1 MMIFKSMPRKK
12 KSKIYFGLSTQNAI
26 IEYNNTTDPIKRSKI
41 YKEKIQYPFEKL
53 AENVLNT
60 YGFSH
65 FDDSPDDIK
74 REVVSNLIEKIDKYD
89 VELGRAFS
97 YFTVIARNYLML
109 NDMKNYKR
117 YQKVS
122 TISEMP
128 EHWDVENDFYDEE
141 LANDYL
147 EFKDLIIGFWEENI
161 STIFIKK
168 REIDIA
174 YSILELIKRSQ
185 YIENFNK
192 KALYIYIREMTG
204 CKTHNLTKV
213 VNVMKFYHKRL
224 SNSFFEHGHIK
235 NVKIV
240 ELNSIA
246 KYIDYEY
253 DDYIDEYE
261 FGNNEYNY
269 TDYD

>member
-1 MMIFKSMPRKK
+1 MARKK
-12 KSKIYFGLSTQNAI
+12 KSKIYFGINAQNAI
-26 IEYNNTTDPIKRSKI
+26 IEYNNTTDPIKKSRI
-41 YKEKIQYPFEKL
+41 YAERIQYPFEKL

-89 VELGRAFS
+89 VTQGRAFS

-128 EHWDVENDFYDEE
+128 ESWDVENGFYDEE

-147 EFKDLIIGFWEENI
+147 EFKELLIEFWDKNI
-161 STIFIKK
+161 PIIFTKK

-213 VNVMKFYHKRL
+213 VNIMKFYYKKL
-224 SNSFFEHGHIK
+224 SNHFFEHGHID

-240 ELNSIA
+240 ELNNIA
-246 KYIDYEY
+246 KFIDSEYE
-253 DDYIDEYE
+253 DYIDEYE
-261 FGNNEYNY
+261 FGKDEYKFI
-269 TDYD
+269 DYD